1 MERLTDIN
9 VIREVLSRH
18 GFTFSKALGQN
29 FLINPSVCPRMADAA
44 VESVKVTH
52 RTQTSGSGNETIP
65 PSSSK
70 TNPPPFTKGRRR
82 VGVIEIGPGIGVLT
96 RELLQRADK
105 VVAVELDKRLLP
117 VLDETLGEFDNLKV
131 VNADVLELDL
141 HRLIEEEFD
150 GMEVVVCANLPYYI
164 TSPVIMK
171 LLEDRLP
178 ISTITVMVQKE
189 AAVRLCAQPGTRD
202 SSAITAA
209 VRYYCDPELLF
220 HVSAGSF
227 MPAPKVDSAV
237 IQLVL
242 HEPAVH
248 PKNEKTFFAVI
259 KGAFAQRRKTVLNS
273 LSSSLSLDKN
283 TVRDILRSAG
293 VDENA
298 RAERLTLE
306 HFSAVSDAVDEM
318 E

>member
-1 MERLTDIN
+1 MERLTDIS
-9 VIREVLSRH
+9 VIRELLGRH

-29 FLINPSVCPRMADAA
+29 FLINPSVCPRMAEAA
-44 VESVKVTH
+44 
-52 RTQTSGSGNETIP
+52 I
-65 PSSSK
+65 
-70 TNPPPFTKGRRR
+70 KGTADGAR

-96 RELLQRADK
+96 KELLERAEK

-117 VLDETLGEFDNLKV
+117 VLEETLGDFDNFKV

-141 HRLIEEEFD
+141 HALIAEEFS

-178 ISTITVMVQKE
+178 VSSVTVMVQKE
-189 AAVRLCAQPGTRD
+189 AAVRLCAEPGTRD
-202 SSAITAA
+202 SSAITVA

-227 MPAPKVDSAV
+227 MPAPKVDSTV
-237 IQLVL
+237 IRLNL
-242 HEPAVH
+242 REPTVH
-248 PKNEKTFFAVI
+248 PESEESFFKVI
-259 KGAFAQRRKTVLNS
+259 KAAFAQRRKTVLNS

-283 TVRDILRSAG
+283 AVRAILESAG

-306 HFSAVSDAVDEM
+306 NFADISDAVYEM
-318 E
+318 G